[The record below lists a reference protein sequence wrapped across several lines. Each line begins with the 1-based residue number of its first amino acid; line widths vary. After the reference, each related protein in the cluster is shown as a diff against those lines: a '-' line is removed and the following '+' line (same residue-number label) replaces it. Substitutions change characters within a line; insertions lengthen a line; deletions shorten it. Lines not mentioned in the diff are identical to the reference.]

1 MPQPNTMSEL
11 HAALARAGF
20 ARPADAARHLQSVAL
35 GPKGMERVAAAAAE
49 APDPD
54 LAVAQI
60 CRFIAMTGRVPAASM
75 LQRLAAVLGLSTS
88 LGAFLARHPDAAA
101 VLKEEALLQP
111 STHAALAGR
120 VRKLVR
126 NTDDPL
132 TALRLF
138 KRREFLRIAGRDL
151 AADAGVEDVGAELA
165 ALAEVT
171 MQSALDLLLQQ
182 NTPPEGARFSVI
194 GMGKLGG
201 QELNYASDIDVVFV
215 YDAPEDSEASAWA
228 NRLAEGLI
236 KHLAATTE
244 EGQAFRV
251 DAGLRPEGKDGA
263 LARSLD
269 AFQAYWQRWA
279 KPWEFQALLKARPVA
294 GDPGLGAAFVAQ
306 AAAYVYPERLA
317 PEAIREIRAMK
328 ARAERVIAQRGLGN
342 REIKRAPGGIRDIE
356 FAVQLLQLVHG
367 RRDETLRGGGTLTGL
382 TALSR
387 GAYVG
392 DDDAAEL
399 ATAYVF
405 LRRVEHRLQ
414 LAQERQTH
422 TVPEDEARRRT
433 LARSMGFRDSGTQ
446 TALEAFDAAWR
457 DIQAVVRRI
466 HEKLFYRPL
475 LERFAQAPALAPDA
489 AQERLEALG
498 FRSPGRALKFLGDL
512 TAGLSRR
519 SQLMRTLLPVMLDWM
534 SDSPDPD
541 LAVSNFRDVAL
552 ALGGNPAALAAL
564 RDSPP
569 VVELLCH
576 VLGTSRLLAEHLLH
590 TPELV
595 PALAEQKAL
604 ARKSRDRLMR
614 EAAEHVE
621 WRGDPDARDAAVRRF
636 KRREM
641 LRIAC
646 RDLAGGAGPD
656 DVGRELSHLAEAAL
670 DAALGS
676 LHEEHA
682 PPPGARFAVI
692 GMGKLGGEELN
703 YASDIDVMFVFDSP
717 DEKASLKWATMLA
730 EGILQRLAATTE
742 EGQAFPVD
750 AQLRPEGKDGP
761 LARSLTAYR
770 AYYERWAKTWEF
782 QALVK
787 ARPVAGDP
795 MLGQQ
800 FLDLIRPFVYPERLP
815 PEKVREIR
823 AMKARIERERL
834 GPRQDPKTQ
843 MKVGSGGTIDIE
855 FTIQLLQLMHGAHHP
870 SIRVQGTIPA
880 ISAAA
885 ERQLLTIEQARWLIE
900 AYRFVNR
907 TRNTLYLV
915 RGRGVDALPSKPEEA
930 EVLAR
935 ALGYQGPGARLQF
948 GEDYRRA
955 TRRARQVCEDVF
967 YGKRASR

>member
-1 MPQPNTMSEL
+1 MAEPTTLSEL

-20 ARPADAARHLQSVAL
+20 ARPVDAARHLQSVAL
-35 GPKGMERVAAAAAE
+35 GPKGMERVAAAASD

-60 CRFIAMTGRVPAASM
+60 CRLIAMTGRVPSAAM

-88 LGAFLARHPDAAA
+88 LGAFLARHPDAAEM
-101 VLKEEALLQP
+101 LRED
-111 STHAALAGR
+111 ALAAPKDIKTLR
-120 VRKLVR
+120 TRARKLVASS
-126 NTDDPL
+126 DDPL
-132 TALRLF
+132 TALRMF
-138 KRREFLRIAGRDL
+138 KRRELLRIAARDL
-151 AADAGVEDVGAELA
+151 AAGAPVAEVAAELA
-165 ALAEVT
+165 ALAEAT
-171 MQSALDLLLQQ
+171 LQGALDLLLSQ
-182 NTPPEGARFSVI
+182 NTPPSGARFTVI
-194 GMGKLGG
+194 GMGKLGAG
-201 QELNYASDIDVVFV
+201 ELNYASDIDVVFV
-215 YDAPEDSEASAWA
+215 YDAPDESEAAAWA

-251 DAGLRPEGKDGA
+251 DAGLRPEGRDGA
-263 LARSLD
+263 LARSLT
-269 AFQAYWQRWA
+269 AFHAYWERWA
-279 KPWEFQALLKARPVA
+279 KPWEFQALIKARPVA
-294 GDPGLGAAFVAQ
+294 GDDALGEEFM
-306 AAAYVYPERLA
+306 AAAAGVVYPERLA

-367 RRDETLRGGGTLTGL
+367 RRDASLRGGGTLPGL

-392 DDDAAEL
+392 DDDADEL
-399 ATAYVF
+399 AAAYVF

-422 TVPEDEARRRT
+422 TVPEDEAHRRT
-433 LARSMGFRDSGTQ
+433 LARSMGFRDSGTE
-446 TALEAFDAAWR
+446 TALEAFDTSWR
-457 DIQAVVRRI
+457 EIQAVVRRI

-569 VVELLCH
+569 VVELLCR

-595 PALAEQKAL
+595 PALVEKHAF
-604 ARKSRDRLMR
+604 ARKSREKLMQ
-614 EAAEHVE
+614 EATEHVE

-646 RDLAGGAGPD
+646 RDLAGGVSPE

-670 DAALGS
+670 EAALGS
-676 LHEEHA
+676 LHEEHP
-682 PPPGARFAVI
+682 PPPGARFAVV

-703 YASDIDVMFVFDSP
+703 YASDIDVMFVYDAP
-717 DEKASLKWATMLA
+717 DEKAAHKWATMLA
-730 EGILQRLAATTE
+730 EGLLQRLAATTE

-800 FLDLIRPFVYPERLP
+800 FLDLTRPFVYPERLD

-823 AMKARIERERL
+823 SMKARIERERL

-843 MKVGSGGTIDIE
+843 LKVGRGGTIDVE
-855 FTIQLLQLMHGAHHP
+855 FTVQLLQLMHGAHHP
-870 SIRVQGTIPA
+870 TVRVQGTVLA
-880 ISAAA
+880 IAAAA
-885 ERQLLTIEQARWLIE
+885 ERQLLTIEQAKWLLE

-907 TRNTLYLV
+907 TRNTLYLI
-915 RGRGVDALPSKPEEA
+915 RGRAVDALPAKPEES

-935 ALGYQGPGARLQF
+935 ALGYPGPGARVAF
-948 GEDYRRA
+948 TEDYRRV